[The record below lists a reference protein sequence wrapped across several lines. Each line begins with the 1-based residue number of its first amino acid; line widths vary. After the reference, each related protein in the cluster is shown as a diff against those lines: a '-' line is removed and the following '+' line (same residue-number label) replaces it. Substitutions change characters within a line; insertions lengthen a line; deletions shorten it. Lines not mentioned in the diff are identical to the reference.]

1 MQWRLMSSGSSSPF
15 RDRAAHSLAGATV
28 LQIIPDLRQGPTASA
43 AIDVAGALGRLGGK
57 ALVASRGGDLISE
70 LQAKGGIFL
79 PFPADARNPFSMALN
94 VRRLAQLI
102 KTERVDIVHARSRA
116 PAWVAYGATRLVKTP
131 FVTSYQGSYGRG
143 GPLALRYNSVMAR
156 GDAIIADSA
165 HTAER
170 IATLYPYAKEKI
182 AVVIGGVDCR
192 IFAPKAVA
200 PVRVQ
205 AMRRLWR
212 VAADERVVLLVVG
225 ARASSGYRTAIE
237 AVKILAG
244 RGGEGAL
251 AGVKIIIDGEEQ
263 SGGFAQGIDA
273 AIGKAGLQHLM
284 RRGEIGDRPA
294 ALLAASAVVALPA
307 NPETFASLALEAQAM
322 GAPVI
327 VPAVGAASETV
338 LAAPEVDQSA
348 RTGWRAPALD
358 TEALA
363 NAVSEALSLG
373 ATARDRLSLRART
386 HVETLFSIEQMRT
399 QTLGAY
405 AAARRDRQ

>member
-1 MQWRLMSSGSSSPF
+1 M
-15 RDRAAHSLAGATV
+15 
-28 LQIIPDLRQGPTASA
+28 LQIVPDLRRGPAASA

-57 ALVASRGGDLISE
+57 ALIASSGGDLVSE

-79 PFPADARNPFSMALN
+79 PFPANARNPLSMALN

-102 KTERVDIVHARSRA
+102 KTERVEVVHARSRA

-131 FVTSYQGSYGRG
+131 FVTSYRGSYARG
-143 GPLALRYNSVMAR
+143 GPLALRYNSIMAR

-165 HTAER
+165 HTAAR
-170 IATLYPYAKEKI
+170 IAALYPAAKDKI
-182 AVVIGGVDCR
+182 AIVIGGVDCR

-205 AMRRLWR
+205 AMRRLWG
-212 VAADERVVLLVVG
+212 VAADERVVLLAVG
-225 ARASSGYRTAIE
+225 AHASAGYKTAID
-237 AVKILAG
+237 AVKILAE
-244 RGGEGAL
+244 RGAESAS
-251 AGVKIIIDGEEQ
+251 AGVKFIIDCDEL
-263 SGGFAQGIDA
+263 SGAFPREIDA
-273 AIGKAGLQHLM
+273 AIGKARLQHLM

-307 NPETFASLALEAQAM
+307 NPEMFASLALEAQAM

-327 VPAVGAASETV
+327 VPAVGAAAETV
-338 LAAPEVDQSA
+338 LALPEVDRSA

-358 TEALA
+358 AEALA

-373 ATARDRLSLRART
+373 ATARDRLSLRARA
-386 HVETLFSIEQMRT
+386 HVETLFTIEQMRA

-405 AAARRDRQ
+405 VAARGDRP